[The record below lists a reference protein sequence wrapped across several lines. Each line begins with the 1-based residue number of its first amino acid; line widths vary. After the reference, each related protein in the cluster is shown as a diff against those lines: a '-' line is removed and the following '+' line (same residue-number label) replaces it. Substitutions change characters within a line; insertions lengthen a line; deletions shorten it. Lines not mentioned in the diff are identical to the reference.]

1 MTKSSSTG
9 RALRAVSTL
18 ALLASAAI
26 GPSCNSPGGE
36 KIDDHWT
43 FDSVPPRAA
52 RALLGY
58 DASRESS
65 YKDFAWDRKKSI
77 SLTLRRYLFNHNPMN
92 PNQAPQESL
101 YAPRPVNS
109 ILPNPVNYIHV
120 EGFLIG
126 WPDGRPDPDPGGL
139 HLGTPSREAPR
150 SSSKASSSP
159 PEDGRQ
165 LRQPSAAL
173 YGEDGALPTFEMTEN
188 ARRRRS

>member
-26 GPSCNSPGGE
+26 GPSCNSLSGE

-58 DASRESS
+58 DASRETS

-92 PNQAPQESL
+92 PNQPQQESL

-126 WPDGRPDPDPGGL
+126 WALTGVPIPIPVDSILGTLEPGGPEEFFEGFEL
-139 HLGTPSREAPR
+139 SI
-150 SSSKASSSP
+150 SKMD
-159 PEDGRQ
+159 DGSDS
-165 LRQPSAAL
+165 LPAAL

-188 ARRRRS
+188 AR

>member
-52 RALLGY
+52 RSLLGY
-58 DASRESS
+58 DASRETS

-126 WPDGRPDPDPGGL
+126 WALTGVPIPIPVDSILGTLEPGGPQEFIEGFEL
-139 HLGTPSREAPR
+139 SVSKMDDR
-150 SSSKASSSP
+150 STGLPAS
-159 PEDGRQ
+159 
-165 LRQPSAAL
+165 L

-188 ARRRRS
+188 AR

>member
-26 GPSCNSPGGE
+26 GPSCNSLSGE

-43 FDSVPPRAA
+43 FDSVPPRVA
-52 RALLGY
+52 RSVLGY
-58 DASRESS
+58 DASRETT

-92 PNQAPQESL
+92 PNQPPQESL

-126 WPDGRPDPDPGGL
+126 WAMTGLPIPIPVDSIIGTLEPGGPEEFFQGFTDSVQEIEGESTSL
-139 HLGTPSREAPR
+139 PS
-150 SSSKASSSP
+150 S
-159 PEDGRQ
+159 
-165 LRQPSAAL
+165 L
-173 YGEDGALPTFEMTEN
+173 YGEDGELPAFEMTGN
-188 ARRRRS
+188 AR

>member
-92 PNQAPQESL
+92 PNQPEQESL

-126 WPDGRPDPDPGGL
+126 WALTGVPIPIPVDSILGTLEPGGPEEFIEGFEL
-139 HLGTPSREAPR
+139 SVSKMDD
-150 SSSKASSSP
+150 SSDSLP
-159 PEDGRQ
+159 
-165 LRQPSAAL
+165 AAL

-188 ARRRRS
+188 AR